1 MKKGKIHGGR
11 SLLYKRCECSCVCPP
26 QERKWQANDEWMRGA
41 ACGLNYRGIGGLVL
55 PLFPFNVLGH
65 TLCNAVQSN
74 PNLGDNTVPG
84 DARRPIITVQLEVCL
99 CLSTFCQESQIQRRE
114 EKWEPCRNNGI
125 HTSKP
130 NKWRV
135 EAWVWV
141 MDQTPIA
148 PTTIMSL
155 SGFENKVGIC
165 PDFFFSYCTSL
176 CYVNTCACSLS
187 RFRETEVDGIIALG
201 HTWEEL
207 CSIYCQ
213 GLVWLCHAFLAAAV
227 TPTDVIDRKRTLE
240 AINAV
245 FLVTTKHN
253 KPPNKDENKQDS
265 TWQLLRLPA
274 LELDRSSPAQ
284 DPTRRGPRNS
294 DHTLLAQ

>member
-84 DARRPIITVQLEVCL
+84 DARRPIITVQLEACL

-114 EKWEPCRNNGI
+114 EKWEPCRNNGV

-141 MDQTPIA
+141 MDQTSIA
-148 PTTIMSL
+148 PTTIFSL

-165 PDFFFSYCTSL
+165 PDFFFSYCASL
-176 CYVNTCACSLS
+176 CYVNTCACFPFKVQRNRS
-187 RFRETEVDGIIALG
+187 RWYHCTGSYLG
-201 HTWEEL
+201 
-207 CSIYCQ
+207 
-213 GLVWLCHAFLAAAV
+213 
-227 TPTDVIDRKRTLE
+227 RTL
-240 AINAV
+240 
-245 FLVTTKHN
+245 FY
-253 KPPNKDENKQDS
+253 
-265 TWQLLRLPA
+265 LLPRIGVILPRLSCCCGYSRRCHRQKTNPRRHQRRFPCH
-274 LELDRSSPAQ
+274 DKAQ
-284 DPTRRGPRNS
+284 QAS
-294 DHTLLAQ
+294 